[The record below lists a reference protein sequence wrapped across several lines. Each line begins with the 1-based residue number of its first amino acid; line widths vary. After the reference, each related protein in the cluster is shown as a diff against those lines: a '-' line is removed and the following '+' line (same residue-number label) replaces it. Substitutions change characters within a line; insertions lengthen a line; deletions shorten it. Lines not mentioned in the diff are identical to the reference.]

1 MSDGNRSAD
10 ESGYW
15 ISLSDLLAGMLIIFI
30 LTLCYAVL
38 EFAEERD
45 ELQEFQK
52 EISESLKLRSQ
63 ILQAIAD
70 SLHSRDSEI
79 VIEVDTARGAILLP
93 EGVLFGSG
101 QARLSSRGIQTL
113 EVLAPVIYD
122 ILIQEQFTGQVETI
136 FVEGHTDDRPISPK
150 LQRIFSSNWE
160 LSSQRAINAWR
171 VLRASADL
179 DSLRNGSGQ
188 QLFSC
193 SGYADS
199 RPVQEGDSPEDR
211 RRNRRISLRFNMTP
225 PSVSWSRTLT
235 EAIPD

>member
-1 MSDGNRSAD
+1 MSDDNRSAD

-38 EFAEERD
+38 DYAEDRD
-45 ELQEFQK
+45 KLQEVQK
-52 EISESLKLRSQ
+52 KLSESLELRSQ

-79 VIEVDTARGAILLP
+79 VIAVDTVRGAILLP

-113 EVLAPVIYD
+113 EVLGPVIYD

-136 FVEGHTDDRPISPK
+136 FVEGHTDDRPISTK
-150 LQRIFSSNWE
+150 LQRIFASNWE

-171 VLRASADL
+171 ALRSSAKL
-179 DSLRNGSGQ
+179 DSLRNHSGQ

-199 RPVQEGDSPEDR
+199 RPVLEGDSPEVR
-211 RRNRRISLRFNMTP
+211 RRNRRIDLRFHMIP
-225 PSVSWSRTLT
+225 PSTNWDPTITEALT
-235 EAIPD
+235 E